1 VDRVDG
7 AAPAPEQSPLG
18 KPIRVLIVDDSAAI
32 RELLSRVLRV
42 DGRFEVVGAARD
54 GEEAVALAARLH
66 PDVITM
72 DLHLPK
78 LNGVLATR
86 RIMVETPTPIVV
98 VSSSIEKKEIGLAFD
113 AIQAGAVTVLEKPP
127 GPEHPR
133 HAAAIRELLTTIR
146 VMAQV
151 KVVRRWATSAAE
163 ARPAAQAGP
172 PAQAAP
178 PTDAR
183 HTGQS
188 GSASHQLHQPQ
199 AASAGRRRR
208 RRPLAIM
215 IVASTGGPQA
225 IQTLLRGLGPDVP
238 VPVLI
243 VQHISEG
250 FADGMAAWLSSTCG
264 HHVRIAEHGDAPSAG
279 GVYLAPGDRH
289 LLVTRRGT
297 LALSS
302 APAVGGFRP
311 SGTLLFE
318 SGSEYYGADAVG
330 VLLTGMGEDG
340 AVGLSALR
348 KAGAHTIAQDE
359 ASCVVYGM
367 PAAAVGL
374 GAAEQVLPIREIGGE
389 LRTLLGLPPLGLPP
403 TTPIRPPLRGQHDGR
418 S

>member
-1 VDRVDG
+1 VDRVGG
-7 AAPAPEQSPLG
+7 ATPASGPSPLG
-18 KPIRVLIVDDSAAI
+18 KPIRVLVVDDSAAI
-32 RELLSRVLRV
+32 RELLSRVLRA
-42 DGRFEVVGAARD
+42 DGRFEVVGTPGD
-54 GEEAVALAARLH
+54 GEEAIALAARLH

-86 RIMVETPTPIVV
+86 RIMGETPTPIVV
-98 VSSSIEKKEIGLAFD
+98 VSSSIEKKEVGLAFD

-127 GPEHPR
+127 GPDHPR
-133 HAAAIRELLTTIR
+133 HRAAIRELLTTIR

-163 ARPAAQAGP
+163 ARAAVQAGP
-172 PAQAAP
+172 AAHP
-178 PTDAR
+178 DPR
-183 HTGQS
+183 HTGQP
-188 GSASHQLHQPQ
+188 GPAAQQPH
-199 AASAGRRRR
+199 AAPAGRRRR

-225 IQTLLRGLGPDVP
+225 IQTLLRGLGPDLP

-250 FADGMAAWLSSTCG
+250 FADGMAAWLSTSCPQR
-264 HHVRIAEHGDAPSAG
+264 VRIAEHGDAPSAG

-340 AVGLSALR
+340 ARGLSALR
-348 KAGAHTIAQDE
+348 KAGAYTIAQDE

-367 PAAAVGL
+367 PAAAVAL

-389 LRTLLGLPPLGLPP
+389 LRMLLGLLPLTAPP
-403 TTPIRPPLRGQHDGR
+403 RPPL
-418 S
+418 